1 MFDPFPEDRYR
12 KQDQQETDDRPP
24 AVRIKMHEYRHHEC
38 GRKEEPQQH
47 QPDEQAV
54 VETRIF
60 PQRREQLA
68 VQMSQRQRP
77 QQRRHR
83 QDRRRGREDIP
94 PESRDPL
101 LDPRH
106 IVGHGHPH
114 QPSQQDAVKRY
125 AEQRALEQLPPCAL
139 VLGALRRRTVPG
151 EKHLEPLGQMPLEP
165 AVGRLALLNYE
176 RRCEGGNHRN
186 GHRHRIEERT
196 GHTERKPERRD
207 NKGELSDLRE
217 RKRGL
222 QRQAQILSRNQ
233 ETDCPVKNLPCNHH
247 EGKQQDRSHILPQ
260 QRRFDQHADRHEKNR
275 PEEVFDRRHH
285 FFDRFGFGGPG
296 QYRAHYER
304 AEGRRKADRI
314 GQHDHTEAQAQRNDQ
329 QRLGIEQPPYAP
341 QQRRDQVNRHN
352 EPRNEEKEQ
361 FEQPSCNIRLFDVL
375 LHVKGRKQH
384 EQHHGEQVFDDQY
397 AEHLPGKFAVTQA
410 QVVERLDDDRGRG
423 HGQHAA
429 EENTVGRGPVQ
440 HASGHKAGA
449 HHPGDDHHRRH
460 QRGAAH
466 LHQFIEAE
474 LEPERK
480 EQEDDADLG
489 PDIHVIHVRHPFE
502 QEIPAAKESGDDVA
516 QHDRLFQFF
525 YSSVMIPATP
535 RISARSEISGLRC
548 AIFRIRIWK
557 SGTSPCGT
565 GFAQPRPSIP
575 ANGDGKPAAQ
585 KRARVPRNFTAK
597 VAISAQSAPPRDE

>member
-1 MFDPFPEDRYR
+1 M
-12 KQDQQETDDRPP
+12 
-24 AVRIKMHEYRHHEC
+24 
-38 GRKEEPQQH
+38 
-47 QPDEQAV
+47 
-54 VETRIF
+54 
-60 PQRREQLA
+60 
-68 VQMSQRQRP
+68 
-77 QQRRHR
+77 
-83 QDRRRGREDIP
+83 
-94 PESRDPL
+94 
-101 LDPRH
+101 
-106 IVGHGHPH
+106 
-114 QPSQQDAVKRY
+114 
-125 AEQRALEQLPPCAL
+125 
-139 VLGALRRRTVPG
+139 
-151 EKHLEPLGQMPLEP
+151 
-165 AVGRLALLNYE
+165 
-176 RRCEGGNHRN
+176 
-186 GHRHRIEERT
+186 
-196 GHTERKPERRD
+196 
-207 NKGELSDLRE
+207 
-217 RKRGL
+217 

-233 ETDCPVKNLPCNHH
+233 ETDRPVKNLPCNHH

-460 QRGAAH
+460 QRRAAH

-525 YSSVMIPATP
+525 EQQCNDTRHAQNQREVGNQRIKVCHLSDSDLEVRDIPMRNRLCTTPAQHTGKRGWKAGCTKKSPGASELHCKSSH
-535 RISARSEISGLRC
+535 
-548 AIFRIRIWK
+548 FRAK
-557 SGTSPCGT
+557 C
-565 GFAQPRPSIP
+565 
-575 ANGDGKPAAQ
+575 
-585 KRARVPRNFTAK
+585 TA
-597 VAISAQSAPPRDE
+597 P